1 MDANGAKRS
10 FIPDW
15 LKWARQVQA
24 IGQTGL
30 FFSQNEF
37 DRARYQQLVD
47 LASEMMAAASGLPQ
61 EAFQADFK
69 LQHGYATPKVDV
81 RAVVFKDDRVLLV
94 RERQDGRWSLPGG
107 YADVNDAPASMVER
121 EAREESGYL
130 VKAVKV
136 AAVFEANHDRQPV
149 EVYHAYKI
157 IFLCDL
163 IGGEPQTSYETTA
176 VDFFALDNLPE
187 LSPNRT
193 QPRYIQEAYAHL
205 QDPKRPAAF
214 D

>member
-1 MDANGAKRS
+1 MDASEAKRS

-37 DRARYQQLVD
+37 DRVRYQQLVE
-47 LASEMMAAASGLPQ
+47 LASEMMSAASGLPQ
-61 EAFQADFK
+61 ETFQADF
-69 LQHGYATPKVDV
+69 QMQRGYATPKVDV
-81 RAVVFKDDRVLLV
+81 RAAVFQNNQVLLV

-121 EAREESGYL
+121 EAWEESGYQ

-149 EVYHAYKI
+149 EVYHAYKV

-163 IGGEPQTSYETTA
+163 VGGEPKTSYETTA

-193 QPRYIQEAYAHL
+193 QPRYILEAYAHL
-205 QDPKRPAAF
+205 QDPNRPSAF

>member
-1 MDANGAKRS
+1 MDANEAKKS

-37 DRARYQQLVD
+37 DRVRYQQLVE
-47 LASEMMAAASGLPQ
+47 LASEMMSTASGLPQ
-61 EAFQADFK
+61 ETFQADF
-69 LQHGYATPKVDV
+69 QMQRGYATPKVDV
-81 RAVVFKDDRVLLV
+81 RAAVFRDNRVLLV

-121 EAREESGYL
+121 EAWEESGYR

-149 EVYHAYKI
+149 EVYHAYKV

-163 IGGEPQTSYETTA
+163 VGGEPQTSYETTA

-193 QPRYIQEAYAHL
+193 QPRYIHEAYAHL
-205 QDPKRPAAF
+205 QNPNRPSAF